1 MPIDTDLKKL
11 EEMTKR
17 LEADDLPLEDA
28 LSLFEEALSLAKKIK
43 DELDRARLKVTQ
55 VIDGAKE
62 TFSLQD
68 FDLQ

>member
-1 MPIDTDLKKL
+1 MPIDTDLKNL

-17 LEADDLPLEDA
+17 LEADDLPLEVA

>member
-1 MPIDTDLKKL
+1 LPIDTDLKRL

-17 LEADDLPLEDA
+17 LEANDLPLEDA

-43 DELDRARLKVTQ
+43 DELDRARLKVAQ

>member
-1 MPIDTDLKKL
+1 
-11 EEMTKR
+11 MTKR
-17 LEADDLPLEDA
+17 LEANDLPLEAA

-62 TFSLQD
+62 AFSLQD

>member
-1 MPIDTDLKKL
+1 
-11 EEMTKR
+11 MTKR

-62 TFSLQD
+62 AFSLQD

>member
-1 MPIDTDLKKL
+1 LPIDTDLKRL

-17 LEADDLPLEDA
+17 LEADDLPLEEA

-43 DELDRARLKVTQ
+43 DELDRAKLKVTQ

>member
-1 MPIDTDLKKL
+1 MPIDIDLKKL

-17 LEADDLPLEDA
+17 LEADDLPLEEA

-62 TFSLQD
+62 TFALQD

>member
-1 MPIDTDLKKL
+1 LPIDTDLKKL

>member
-17 LEADDLPLEDA
+17 LEADDLPLEEA

>member
-1 MPIDTDLKKL
+1 LPIDTDLKRL

-17 LEADDLPLEDA
+17 LEANDLPLEDA

-62 TFSLQD
+62 AFSLQD

>member
-1 MPIDTDLKKL
+1 
-11 EEMTKR
+11 MTKY

-28 LSLFEEALSLAKKIK
+28 LLLFEEALSLAKKIK

>member
-1 MPIDTDLKKL
+1 MPIDTDLKRL

>member
-1 MPIDTDLKKL
+1 
-11 EEMTKR
+11 MTKR
-17 LEADDLPLEDA
+17 LEVDDLPLEDA

-62 TFSLQD
+62 AFSLQD

>member
-17 LEADDLPLEDA
+17 LEADDLPLEEA

-43 DELDRARLKVTQ
+43 DELDRAKLKVTQ

>member
-1 MPIDTDLKKL
+1 LPIDTDLKNL

-17 LEADDLPLEDA
+17 LEADDLPLEVA

-62 TFSLQD
+62 AFSLQD

>member
-1 MPIDTDLKKL
+1 LPIDTDLKRL

>member
-1 MPIDTDLKKL
+1 LPIDTDLKTL

-17 LEADDLPLEDA
+17 LEADDLPLEAA

-62 TFSLQD
+62 TFALQD

>member
-1 MPIDTDLKKL
+1 
-11 EEMTKR
+11 MTKL
-17 LEADDLPLEDA
+17 LEANDLPLEEA

>member
-1 MPIDTDLKKL
+1 LPIDTDLKRL

-17 LEADDLPLEDA
+17 LEANDLPLEDA

-43 DELDRARLKVTQ
+43 DELDQARLKVAQ

>member
-1 MPIDTDLKKL
+1 MPIDTDLKRL

-17 LEADDLPLEDA
+17 LEADDLPLEEA

-43 DELDRARLKVTQ
+43 DELDRAKLKVTQ

>member
-1 MPIDTDLKKL
+1 MPIDTDLKRL

-17 LEADDLPLEDA
+17 LEANDLPLEDA

-43 DELDRARLKVTQ
+43 DELDQARLKVAQ

>member
-1 MPIDTDLKKL
+1 MPIDTDLKRL

-17 LEADDLPLEDA
+17 LEVDDLPLEDA

-62 TFSLQD
+62 AFSLQD

>member
-11 EEMTKR
+11 EEMIKR

-28 LSLFEEALSLAKKIK
+28 LLLFEEALSLAKKIK

>member
-17 LEADDLPLEDA
+17 LEADDLLLEDA

-43 DELDRARLKVTQ
+43 DELDRAKLKVTQ

>member
-43 DELDRARLKVTQ
+43 DELDRAKLKVTQ

>member
-1 MPIDTDLKKL
+1 MPIDTDLKRL

-17 LEADDLPLEDA
+17 LEANDLPLEDA

-62 TFSLQD
+62 AFSLQD

>member
-1 MPIDTDLKKL
+1 
-11 EEMTKR
+11 MTKR
-17 LEADDLPLEDA
+17 LEADDLPLEGA

-43 DELDRARLKVTQ
+43 DELDQARLKVAQ

-62 TFSLQD
+62 AFSLQD